1 MHSPDAG
8 RFRWTTDSPF
18 YVYATFHE
26 PVFGFDIND
35 VSASGGTVNLVEEQ
49 ACARA
54 PCLPSPPSTPSPTCS
69 RRVEAPVRQLLGR
82 AYIRTTVVPCYSD
95 AQERGRQHTGWG
107 NGSQRNSGGNSR
119 WTHAPLRL
127 ALSSRG
133 GGVWAC
139 WASRVHT
146 PSWEP
151 TSCCYGRLHLHL
163 RLRRRSKVLALTH
176 AARLSSPQRHHRVRR
191 RRRRRGVVHVRHD
204 AGHRLQVGRLR
215 LHHLLGRGRRD
226 RHRHGLQPARRARD
240 QQRDHR
246 RHAVA
251 HGGHGRRGRRGRRRR
266 RRRGRWLGGWR

>member
-1 MHSPDAG
+1 VAAGVAFDRSNNANVASNQITLTYDQYFGLPTVSMHSPDAG

-119 WTHAPLRL
+119 WTHAPLRE
-127 ALSSRG
+127 G
-133 GGVWAC
+133 GESG
-139 WASRVHT
+139 
-146 PSWEP
+146 
-151 TSCCYGRLHLHL
+151 L
-163 RLRRRSKVLALTH
+163 
-176 AARLSSPQRHHRVRR
+176 
-191 RRRRRGVVHVRHD
+191 
-204 AGHRLQVGRLR
+204 AGHLVSTRLAGNPPAAA
-215 LHHLLGRGRRD
+215 GFTCTYDSEG
-226 RHRHGLQPARRARD
+226 ARRCS
-240 QQRDHR
+240 H
-246 RHAVA
+246 
-251 HGGHGRRGRRGRRRR
+251 
-266 RRRGRWLGGWR
+266 